1 MTDYLQNGYQYLP
14 AIVGPTN
21 AYGIFMGVAGTLKV
35 VSNPFASTQ
44 DELIS
49 CAATGAIAISKA
61 GQLSIATLSSANDT
75 SGVALTASKAHG
87 FRICADSGGVALTAG
102 NIRAG
107 VSRMLIGTAIT
118 SGADISTYGHEC
130 LLKSIVSVNVGGNQA
145 GVLGH
150 YETVTGVTLT
160 GSINVVK
167 AGVASFL
174 DLATTTTIPSGTVVS
189 AFGVNPAN
197 FGGAMSGR
205 ASIIHVTTPMSGT
218 WSCFLDV
225 SGSTG
230 CTQDSAAG
238 TTGGKFLKIYIN
250 NVLYTAALVTA

>member
-1 MTDYLQNGYQYLP
+1 MTDYLQNGYQYIP

-75 SGVALTASKAHG
+75 SGVALSASKTYG
-87 FRICADSGGVALTAG
+87 FRVCADTGGAALASGSV
-102 NIRAG
+102 RAG
-107 VSRMLIGTAIT
+107 VSRMIIGTAIT

-150 YETVTGVTLT
+150 YESITGVTLT
-160 GSINVVK
+160 GNIDTVK

-174 DLATTTTIPSGTVVS
+174 DLATTTTIPTGAVVS

-205 ASIIHVTTPMSGT
+205 ASIIHVTNPMSGT
-218 WSCFLDV
+218 WSCFLDLGNV
-225 SGSTG
+225 TG
-230 CTQDSAAG
+230 CTQDTAAG

-250 NVLYTAALVTA
+250 SVLYTAALVTV